1 MKERASC
8 PFDGMIRRGEVWS
21 VSTRDTLK
29 RMGKA
34 YMEIGGRIRKLRAS
48 HDMSQDDLAA
58 RVYVSCQTISSWE
71 NDKTYPDV
79 QSLLLLSEI
88 FDVSVDFLI
97 KGDVETMNE
106 TVERDVKTMKH
117 LGYVMLG
124 FLLLMLAAFIWLCMQ
139 VFAWDWPLPQTAPT
153 FLLVLVLWGIAMFA
167 AVRIERIKRNHDL
180 VTYSEILAYWKGDP
194 VNRDTE
200 KGRRERLVPRWLKA
214 VRIAGTMLLAAA
226 IGAFLGYA
234 SIALPGILI
243 G

>member
-1 MKERASC
+1 MKGRASC

-29 RMGKA
+29 SMGKA
-34 YMEIGGRIRKLRAS
+34 DMEIGGRIRKLRAS
-48 HDMSQDDLAA
+48 HEMSQDDLAA
-58 RVYVSCQTISSWE
+58 RVYVSRQTISSWE

-117 LGYVMLG
+117 LEYVMLG

-153 FLLVLVLWGIAMFA
+153 FVLVLVLWGIAMFA
-167 AVRIERIKRNHDL
+167 AVRIERIKRDHDL
-180 VTYSEILAYWKGDP
+180 VTYDEILAYWKGDP
-194 VNRDTE
+194 VDRDTE
-200 KGRRERLVPRWLKA
+200 KGRRERLVPRWTKVVRTIGMTFFAA
-214 VRIAGTMLLAAA
+214 VV
-226 IGAFLGYA
+226 GALLGYVVP
-234 SIALPGILI
+234 ALTKALFG
-243 G
+243 